1 MKGGSCVGK
10 PDKGNDLK
18 PADLERMS
26 TVGLEKLLLQDFQ
39 DPESGE
45 EHMEQLYYA
54 AQLLAERVPDSNASA
69 DRAWSDFRENYL
81 PFAEARSARY
91 EDGGALSSDAAPGRR
106 QPRFRRWGVRGML
119 AAAALVFL
127 LLSVSV
133 AAAASGHGLWEL
145 LARWTDETMSIT
157 PGHIV
162 PVEEDAI
169 RIPQEDTEYASL
181 QEAVADCGLAQ
192 PMVPQ
197 WLPEG
202 FELVDLVV
210 DTGFPDALIYHG
222 AYQREEECLVVLVE
236 VFLPREGENDRS
248 YGNFQ
253 KDEGDPIP
261 YEAGGVTHLLSTN
274 AGRPVALWTNGPAQ
288 GAVSGD
294 ITMDELKQI
303 IDSIYE

>member
-1 MKGGSCVGK
+1 MHKAEK
-10 PDKGNDLK
+10 WNHFD
-18 PADLERMS
+18 PAALEEMS
-26 TVGLEKLLLQDFQ
+26 TANLEKLLLRDFQ
-39 DPESGE
+39 DPEGGE
-45 EHMEQLYYA
+45 EHMDELYYA
-54 AQLLAERVPDSNASA
+54 ARLLAERNPDSNAA
-69 DRAWSDFRENYL
+69 PNQAWEIFQEKYL

-181 QEAVADCGLAQ
+181 QEALDDCGLTLPAA
-192 PMVPQ
+192 PK
-197 WLPEG
+197 WIPEG
-202 FELVDLVV
+202 LELIQLIV
-210 DTGFPDALIYHG
+210 DTSDPTSLAFVTCYHG
-222 AYQREEECLVVLVE
+222 DDTVLLISLHIFLTRED
-236 VFLPREGENDRS
+236 GGHGG
-248 YGNFQ
+248 YGDFQ

-274 AGRPVALWTNGPAQ
+274 AGRPIALWVNGPVE
-288 GAVSGD
+288 GSIIGD

>member
-10 PDKGNDLK
+10 PEKWNDLE

-26 TVGLEKLLLQDFQ
+26 TAGLEKLLLQDFQ

-54 AQLLAERVPDSNASA
+54 AQLLAERVPDPNASA

-91 EDGGALSSDAAPGRR
+91 EDGVAPSSDAAPGRR
-106 QPRFRRWGVRGML
+106 PSHLRKWSVRGML
-119 AAAALVFL
+119 AAAALAIL

-145 LARWTDETMSIT
+145 LARWTDESMGIA

-162 PVEEDAI
+162 PAEEDAI

-181 QEAVADCGLAQ
+181 QEAVADCGLAR

-202 FELVDLVV
+202 FEQVELVV
-210 DTGFPDALIYHG
+210 DTGFPDALIFQA
-222 AYQREEECLVVLVE
+222 AYQQEEKAIVVFVE
-236 VFLPREGENDRS
+236 VFLPRKGENDRS

-261 YEAGGVTHLLSTN
+261 YVAGGVTHLLSTN